1 MDYEKFYAEHIPK
14 SCLPSDFGGDL
25 ESVEELHEKHCA
37 ELMGLRNYFIAEEQQ
52 AELKFDVTE
61 KSSLQT
67 ELITES
73 ERGIRNMTLS
83 DWSFWRSCQ
92 N

>member
-25 ESVEELHEKHCA
+25 ESVAELHEKHCN
-37 ELMGLRNYFIAEEQQ
+37 EFMRLRNYFVAEEQQ
-52 AELKFDVTE
+52 AAFKFDVSD

-67 ELITES
+67 ELINES
-73 ERGIRNMTLS
+73 ERSIRNMTLS
-83 DWSFWRSCQ
+83 D
-92 N
+92 